1 MSSSRRIIS
10 EKVEAILVLLL
21 SLAAFLWYAKPQ
33 LIYSLYFFYQISRY
47 FFPDVIPNL
56 RPD

>member
-1 MSSSRRIIS
+1 
-10 EKVEAILVLLL
+10 VEAFLVLLL
-21 SLAAFLWYAKPQ
+21 SLVAFLWYAKPQ

-47 FFPDVIPNL
+47 FFPGAIPDL

>member
-1 MSSSRRIIS
+1 MSLSRRLIS
-10 EKVEAILVLLL
+10 ERVEAFLVLLL

-33 LIYSLYFFYQISRY
+33 LIYSLYFFYQLARY
-47 FFPDVIPNL
+47 FLPGVIPDL

>member
-1 MSSSRRIIS
+1 MSSSRRLIS
-10 EKVEAILVLLL
+10 ERVEAFLVLLL
-21 SLAAFLWYAKPQ
+21 SLVAFLWYAKPQ

-47 FFPDVIPNL
+47 FFPGAIPDL

>member
-1 MSSSRRIIS
+1 MSLSRRFIS
-10 EKVEAILVLLL
+10 ERVEAFLVLLL

-33 LIYSLYFFYQISRY
+33 LIYSLYFFYQLARY
-47 FFPDVIPNL
+47 FLPGVIPDL